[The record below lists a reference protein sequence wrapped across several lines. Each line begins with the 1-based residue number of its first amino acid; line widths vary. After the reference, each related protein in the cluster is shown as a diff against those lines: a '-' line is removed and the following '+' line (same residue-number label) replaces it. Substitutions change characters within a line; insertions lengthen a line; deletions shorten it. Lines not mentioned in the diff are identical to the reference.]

1 MAQATKKYE
10 EATNELD
17 KLDASAKIN
26 ELNGDFAKALKERLE
41 LFDKSRDVKEWEGV
55 RVSFLWE
62 DIDNLWRG
70 YQFEPAKDALR
81 NLMGDFENDI
91 AQGRAQ
97 TDLVY
102 DWLRLVQHVKE
113 DNAAAYKKLS
123 SELISRVRTL
133 PASKDRTRI
142 LQEFDDYI

>member
-1 MAQATKKYE
+1 
-10 EATNELD
+10 
-17 KLDASAKIN
+17 
-26 ELNGDFAKALKERLE
+26 
-41 LFDKSRDVKEWEGV
+41 
-55 RVSFLWE
+55 
-62 DIDNLWRG
+62 
-70 YQFEPAKDALR
+70 
-81 NLMGDFENDI
+81 MGDFENDI